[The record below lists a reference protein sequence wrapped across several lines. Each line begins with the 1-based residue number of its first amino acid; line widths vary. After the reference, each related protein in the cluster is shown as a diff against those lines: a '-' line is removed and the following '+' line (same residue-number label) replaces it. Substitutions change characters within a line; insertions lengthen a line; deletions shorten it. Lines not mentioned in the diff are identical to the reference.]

1 MTMADEALGGEG
13 SNNSNPQ
20 GADPTSAMNDPRGND
35 PRVLGGNFGRDF
47 LGQKEQEML
56 DLFKEICI
64 TASVA
69 DVYLLRDNAAL
80 VSDVREHAETVVK
93 LAVDGS
99 LHSMTILV
107 SEECKDSVAVMQQ
120 ARVGLDPRVEV
131 METVNAELHILT
143 QVLLATAPSATATLF
158 GKMVVQEV
166 RKVCSSSNNAC
177 DEVLDYLMQ
186 NGIDVH
192 DAEVLLCDLPEEDL
206 GLFSSRGSGF
216 I

>member
-1 MTMADEALGGEG
+1 MTMADSVEGGEG

-64 TASVA
+64 TASLA
-69 DVYLLRDNAAL
+69 DLFLPRDNAAL

-99 LHSMTILV
+99 LDSMTIVV
-107 SEECKDSVAVMQQ
+107 SEDSVAVMQQ

>member
-1 MTMADEALGGEG
+1 MADSVEGGEG

-64 TASVA
+64 TASLA
-69 DVYLLRDNAAL
+69 DLFLPRDNAAL

-99 LHSMTILV
+99 LDSMTIVV
-107 SEECKDSVAVMQQ
+107 SEDSVAVMQQ

>member
-1 MTMADEALGGEG
+1 VTELYTGGEG
-13 SNNSNPQ
+13 TSNSNPQ

-47 LGQKEQEML
+47 LGQKVQEML
-56 DLFKEICI
+56 DLFKETCG
-64 TASVA
+64 TASLA
-69 DVYLLRDNAAL
+69 DLFLPRDKAAL

-93 LAVDGS
+93 LAVKGS
-99 LHSMTILV
+99 LHSMTIVV
-107 SEECKDSVAVMQQ
+107 SEESKDSVAVMQQ
-120 ARVGLDPRVEV
+120 ARAGLDPRVEV
-131 METVNAELHILT
+131 MEAVNAELHILT
-143 QVLLATAPSATATLF
+143 QVLLATAPGYGNPVA
-158 GKMVVQEV
+158 GRMMVQEV
-166 RKVCSSSNNAC
+166 RKVCSSSDDAC

>member
-1 MTMADEALGGEG
+1 MIMADEALGGEG

-64 TASVA
+64 TASLA
-69 DVYLLRDNAAL
+69 DLFLPRDNAAL

-99 LHSMTILV
+99 LDSMTIVV
-107 SEECKDSVAVMQQ
+107 SEDSVAVMQQ

>member
-1 MTMADEALGGEG
+1 MTTRYTGGEG
-13 SNNSNPQ
+13 TSNSNPQ

-56 DLFKEICI
+56 DMFKEICS
-64 TASVA
+64 TASLA
-69 DVYLLRDNAAL
+69 DLFLPRDNAAL

-99 LHSMTILV
+99 LHSMTIVV

-131 METVNAELHILT
+131 MEAVNAELHILT
-143 QVLLATAPSATATLF
+143 QVLLATAPGYGNPV

>member
-1 MTMADEALGGEG
+1 MYTGGEG
-13 SNNSNPQ
+13 AFESNPQ

-64 TASVA
+64 TASLA
-69 DVYLLRDNAAL
+69 DLFLPRDNAAL

-99 LHSMTILV
+99 LDSMTIVV
-107 SEECKDSVAVMQQ
+107 SEDSVAVMQQ